1 MRPLRTVESPAPVQ
15 RFPLLILVAVV
26 ATVVLLKT
34 GVFDSKKDPVRKVG
48 GPSTSAAA
56 DARSGKAAGNGEPG
70 DVSEAG
76 SDGPVS
82 SATGEAES
90 DTEADLPLGKALGQ
104 MMVARFA
111 GEDPAAGFLDRIR
124 KGEIGG
130 VILFEENL
138 QGGRA
143 AIAKRIDR
151 LQSAA
156 LKGGNPL
163 LLVMVDQEGGPV
175 RRLPGPPRNAPRA
188 MDSGEQAREEGEA
201 TGDLLHQLGIN
212 VDLAPVADV
221 GHPGSFL
228 KSRTFSSSPAIAAER
243 ACEFSAGLQSEGV
256 AATLKHFPGLG
267 MAATST
273 DEATVTIE
281 ASPAEIRAD
290 YTPYRACGSQPLT
303 LVMVDSAIYPSLTGP
318 APAVMSAK
326 TYDHELPLAGVTG
339 VTISDALE
347 SPPIEAQ
354 TTPARH
360 SVNAGLDLLLYAKS
374 ESTSAAAFSR
384 LLEDA
389 QTGAIDRQAIATAAA
404 KILALKE
411 QLDALE

>member
-1 MRPLRTVESPAPVQ
+1 MRTVESPAPVQ

-26 ATVVLLKT
+26 ATLVALKT
-34 GVFDSKKDPVRKVG
+34 GVFDSG
-48 GPSTSAAA
+48 EESTQRIEGSRTSTAA
-56 DARSGKAAGNGEPG
+56 DVGAGKGDGEAVG
-70 DVSEAG
+70 DGENVSEANG
-76 SDGPVS
+76 DGPVP

-90 DTEADLPLGKALGQ
+90 DAETDLPLRKALGQ

-111 GEDPAAGFLDRIR
+111 GADPAAGFLDRIR
-124 KGEIGG
+124 KGEVGG

-138 QGGRA
+138 QGGEA
-143 AIAKRIDR
+143 AIAKRIER
-151 LQSAA
+151 LQTAA
-156 LKGGNPL
+156 RKGGDPL

-175 RRLPGPPRNAPRA
+175 RRLPGPPKFAPRA
-188 MDSGEQAREEGEA
+188 MDGGEQAREEGEA
-201 TGDLLHQLGIN
+201 TGELLRRLGIN
-212 VDLAPVADV
+212 VDLAPVVDV

-228 KSRTFSSSPAIAAER
+228 KSRSFSSSPAVVAER
-243 ACEFSAGLQSEGV
+243 ACEFSAGLLSEGV

-267 MAATST
+267 MATTST
-273 DEATVTIE
+273 DEAAVAIE
-281 ASPAEIRAD
+281 APPAEIRAD
-290 YTPYRACGSQPLT
+290 YAPYRACGSQPLT
-303 LVMVDSAIYPSLTGP
+303 LVMIDSAIYPALTGP

-326 TYDHELPLAGVTG
+326 TYHHELPLAGFTG

-360 SVNAGLDLLLYAKS
+360 SINAGLDLLLYAKS
-374 ESTSAAAFSR
+374 ESTSAEAFAR

-389 QTGAIDRQAIATAAA
+389 QTGAIDRQTIATAAA

-411 QLDALE
+411 QLAALE